1 MACATIARSATHGF
15 ARHVGAIFAIV
26 VGLTIRR
33 RTWQT
38 TTAIVV
44 KAIREAK
51 VVRVARVASAA
62 IRVDSAAA
70 RADGTMTTR
79 GWKAA
84 AVGQA
89 AAVAVEEAI
98 AEAVVGR
105 AVVRVVV
112 DRVVAAATAA
122 AVVVAEEE
130 VVVEAEVAAVV
141 AEAAEDR
148 RAAASTATNLVTGE
162 IQPRIS
168 PVRLQRAQRASHHRT
183 ATRTHG
189 DIRTD
194 THGV

>member
-1 MACATIARSATHGF
+1 
-15 ARHVGAIFAIV
+15 
-26 VGLTIRR
+26 
-33 RTWQT
+33 
-38 TTAIVV
+38 
-44 KAIREAK
+44 
-51 VVRVARVASAA
+51 
-62 IRVDSAAA
+62 VDSAAA

-89 AAVAVEEAI
+89 AAVAVEEVI

-105 AVVRVVV
+105 AVVDRVVV